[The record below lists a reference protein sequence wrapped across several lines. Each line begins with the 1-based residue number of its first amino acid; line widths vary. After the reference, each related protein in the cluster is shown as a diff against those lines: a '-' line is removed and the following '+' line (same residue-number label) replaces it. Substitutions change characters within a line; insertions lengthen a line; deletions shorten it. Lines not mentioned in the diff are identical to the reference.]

1 MKEMHHMRTLIAGLI
16 ASLGLT
22 ANALGQLPDL
32 VRPDSTKIVYRI
44 EGIEPGRAPQGL
56 ILLAQ
61 GSGCNPVTVENRFEL
76 SETLAPGFARL
87 TIEKYG
93 VDPALE
99 LAEGECSEDFYA
111 RDTIDQ
117 RVLDAAR
124 VISAL
129 RGSDWWNGDL
139 VLFGGSEGGAVVS
152 MLTPIVPETD
162 AVVVFSSG
170 LGFTVEEGV
179 LQAVPPP
186 VRPMAEASFSAA
198 RQTGRIDERF
208 SGHSHHWWANA
219 LDKRPSNALTGT
231 VVPILVVQGTIDR
244 SAVVESA
251 REGVARLEASGAC
264 VTYDER
270 EGLDHFMK
278 DAQGA
283 DHRAEVYSDIA
294 LWIGEVVHGGVC
306 GPG

>member
-1 MKEMHHMRTLIAGLI
+1 MRIVMTCILAT
-16 ASLGLT
+16 LGLS
-22 ANALGQLPDL
+22 AGALAQLPEL
-32 VRPDSTKIVYRI
+32 MRPDASPIVYRI
-44 EGIEPGRAPQGL
+44 DGIEPGGSPQGL
-56 ILLAQ
+56 IFLAQ
-61 GSGCNPVTVENRFEL
+61 GSGCDPVTVDNRFAL

-87 TIEKYG
+87 SIEKYG
-93 VDPALE
+93 VNPAHD
-99 LAEGECSEDFYA
+99 LAEDECSEEFYA

-124 VISAL
+124 VIAGL

-152 MLTPIVPETD
+152 MLAPIVPETD

-186 VRPMAEASFSAA
+186 VRPRAEASFVEA

-231 VVPILVVQGTIDR
+231 TVPVLVVQGTMDR

-251 REGVARLEASGAC
+251 REGVARLEASGVC

-270 EGLDHFMK
+270 EGLDHFMR

-294 LWIGEVVHGGVC
+294 LWIGEALHGDIC
-306 GPG
+306 EQGPG